1 MGIAMSLRSPA
12 SLWQRL
18 VLLCLGLLLHGLTTS
33 AMAQEGRLRVWL
45 VLSEPGGA
53 YAELSRSVQA
63 GLGRNVDLQT
73 VVYAGQEGSW
83 FQPVRSG
90 DLVVPLGLKATR
102 AAAQLD
108 PAIPVL
114 ATLLPRQAYE
124 SLLGSG
130 IPPRRL
136 FSALVLDQPLE
147 RQLDLIRLALPKAE
161 RVGVLLG
168 PNTVAQKTELGR
180 AAQQAGLT
188 LGIEAATNPGDLF
201 AVQRELLRDNEVLL
215 ALPDPQVL
223 NQTTLMSY
231 LVSAYRARVPVI
243 GFSQSFTEAGA
254 LVSVFSTPEQI
265 GRQLGEIV
273 TGMANGRAARPA
285 RLIYPR
291 YFKVYVNRQVAR
303 SLELDIAPD
312 DRLQKQLEAKEGQ
325 AL

>member
-1 MGIAMSLRSPA
+1 MSLRSPA
-12 SLWQRL
+12 SLWRRL
-18 VLLCLGLLLHGLTTS
+18 VLLCLGLLLQGLTTS

-73 VVYAGQEGSW
+73 VVHAGREENW
-83 FQPVRSG
+83 FQPVRPG

-102 AAAQLD
+102 AAVQLD

-124 SLLGSG
+124 TLLAGG
-130 IPPRRL
+130 ISPRRL

-147 RQLDLIRLALPKAE
+147 RQLGLIRLVLPKAE

-168 PNTVAQKTELGR
+168 PNTLAQQTELTR
-180 AAQQAGLT
+180 AGQQAGFDLS
-188 LGIEAATNPGDLF
+188 IEAVTKPSDIF
-201 AVQRELLRDNEVLL
+201 AAQRELLRDNEVLL

-223 NQTTLMSY
+223 NQGTLMSY

-254 LVSVFSTPEQI
+254 LASVFSTPEQI
-265 GRQLGEIV
+265 GRQLSEIV

>member
-1 MGIAMSLRSPA
+1 MSMRLPA
-12 SLWQRL
+12 SLWRRL
-18 VLLCLGLLLHGLTTS
+18 VLLCLGLLLHGLV
-33 AMAQEGRLRVWL
+33 APVLAQEGRLRVWL
-45 VLSEPGGA
+45 LLSEPGGA

-73 VVYAGQEGSW
+73 LVYAGQEESW
-83 FQPVRSG
+83 SQPMRPG
-90 DLVVPLGLKATR
+90 DLVVPLGLKASR

-108 PAIPVL
+108 PAISVL

-124 SLLGSG
+124 SLLASG

-147 RQLDLIRLALPKAE
+147 RQLGLIRLALPRAE

-168 PNTVAQKTELGR
+168 PNTLAQKAELVR
-180 AAQQAGLT
+180 AGQQAGLE
-188 LGIEAATNPGDLF
+188 LGIEAVTSQGELF
-201 AVQRELLRDNEVLL
+201 AGQRELLRDNEVLL
-215 ALPDPQVL
+215 ALPDPLVL

-231 LVSAYRARVPVI
+231 LVGAYRARVPVI

-254 LVSVFSTPEQI
+254 LASVFSTPEQI
-265 GRQLGEIV
+265 GRQLSEIV
-273 TGMANGRAARPA
+273 SGIANGRAGRPA

-312 DRLQKQLEAKEGQ
+312 DRLQKQLEVKEGQ